1 MKTKINNKTSIKS
14 LQLNWRKSGVQKLML
29 CALVT
34 GMLLVSFSSCEKS
47 ELRNPNATNN
57 FAQATAGNVNS
68 ANKLGQTT
76 NNFKTMSAADIL
88 DESIAN
94 WNLHFGNSATAL
106 GYMYIGQITDEAN
119 RQSVVAAI
127 TDPSSFAPFG
137 NVTKPT
143 SVGVKQLN
151 DFTYDP
157 AIFGSIVDSLV
168 LTSHDLYMVN
178 WMLNGSNT
186 PFSTLCI
193 FSGNEFVYDNIIA
206 NVMLADNSSQKN
218 NGGEN
223 FGNEKSG
230 NDCED
235 QKWHKSLVGL
245 WLWGTERGRAEAT
258 VKLACDWSTS
268 LTAPGTGFYYDCIAG
283 ESEYFA
289 WGEMFLGSH
298 QEDIVLIPAKDKK
311 RCVKARGVLSLS
323 TLQATVTATFN
334 VAAQKFEIQVSGI
347 GGVLTERFEKAL
359 CCDK

>member
-1 MKTKINNKTSIKS
+1 MKTKMNNKTSIKS

-34 GMLLVSFSSCEKS
+34 GMILVSFSSCEKS

-57 FAQATAGNVNS
+57 FAQATTGNVNS

-76 NNFKTMSAADIL
+76 NNFKIMSAADIL

-143 SVGVKQLN
+143 SVGVKRLN

-168 LTSHDLYMVN
+168 LTGHDLYMVN

-193 FSGNEFVYDNIIA
+193 FSGNDFVYDNIIA
-206 NVMLADNSSQKN
+206 NTMIVSNSVQKK
-218 NGGEN
+218 NGGN
-223 FGNEKSG
+223 NTGNEKFG

-235 QKWHKSLVGL
+235 QKWHHSLVAG
-245 WLWGTERGRAEAT
+245 WLWGSERGRAEVT
-258 VKLACDWSTS
+258 VKLACDFETS
-268 LTAPGTGFYYDCIAG
+268 LTGSSTGYYFDCVAG

-289 WGEMFLGSH
+289 WGEMIWGSH
-298 QEDIVLIPAKDKK
+298 QEDVVLIPAKDKK
-311 RCVKARGVLSLS
+311 RCVKARGILSLS
-323 TLQATVTATFN
+323 TLQATITTTFN
-334 VAAQKFEIQVSGI
+334 VAAQQFQIQVSGI
-347 GGVLTERFEKAL
+347 GTVFTDRFEKPL
-359 CCDK
+359 CCGK